1 MIEAIV
7 YEQRNIFVSKLID
20 RRNFQTRPKYG
31 INSVHYRTVKLKY
44 CYIPFPIIESLCHCD
59 HLFRLSLSR
68 KRNRIAVSVITV
80 CPQDKLRVGTAIQ
93 STSIIRMCQNMTKCA
108 VEQVGHVI
116 TVLALHKRWLSL
128 GIARLDWTRLE
139 VRVMSHYLCCLPASF
154 CSLLLPIVLEH
165 NKRHEF
171 LVLLIVMQTD
181 CHASQFLF
189 LNLSEASRHL
199 DNCSAKRGD
208 WRLCCLLQ
216 NGVT

>member
-1 MIEAIV
+1 MNSNQIRYCKSIILISSHLISSQARLCYASWHLAPSVHLSASPCKKTPWLRFPMIEAIV

-108 VEQVGHVI
+108 VEQVGNVI
-116 TVLALHKRWLSL
+116 TVLALHKR
-128 GIARLDWTRLE
+128 
-139 VRVMSHYLCCLPASF
+139 
-154 CSLLLPIVLEH
+154 
-165 NKRHEF
+165 
-171 LVLLIVMQTD
+171 
-181 CHASQFLF
+181 
-189 LNLSEASRHL
+189 
-199 DNCSAKRGD
+199 
-208 WRLCCLLQ
+208 
-216 NGVT
+216 